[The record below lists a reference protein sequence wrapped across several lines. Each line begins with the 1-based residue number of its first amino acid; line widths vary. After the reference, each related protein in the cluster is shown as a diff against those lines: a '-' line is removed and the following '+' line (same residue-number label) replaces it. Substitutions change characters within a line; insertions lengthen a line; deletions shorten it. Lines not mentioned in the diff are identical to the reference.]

1 MRRYGNVVG
10 VLLVGL
16 GLLLGVAL
24 FLRLAWHWS
33 IPDVFGFGPIAF
45 RHALG
50 FMLLGLIPA
59 GLLRLAR
66 HRDGWRHFSGRWL
79 RG

>member
-1 MRRYGNVVG
+1 MRRYGNVLG

-16 GLLLGVAL
+16 ASLLGVAL
-24 FLRLAWHWS
+24 LVRMAWNWS

-50 FMLLGLIPA
+50 FVLLGLISA
-59 GLLRLAR
+59 GLLRLGR
-66 HRDGWRHFSGRWL
+66 HRDCSRHFTGRW
-79 RG
+79 

>member
-1 MRRYGNVVG
+1 MRRYGNVAG

-24 FLRLAWHWS
+24 LIRLAWHWS

-45 RHALG
+45 RHVLG
-50 FMLLGLIPA
+50 FMLLGLVSA
-59 GLLRLAR
+59 GALRLAR
-66 HRDGWRHFSGRWL
+66 HRDGWRRA
-79 RG
+79 